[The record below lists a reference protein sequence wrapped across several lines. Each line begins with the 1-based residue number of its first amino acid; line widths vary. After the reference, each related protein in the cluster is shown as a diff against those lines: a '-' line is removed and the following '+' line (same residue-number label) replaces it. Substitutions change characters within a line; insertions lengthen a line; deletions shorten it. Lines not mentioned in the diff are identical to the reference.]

1 MALSIVRQYML
12 SYFSTTMS
20 STPVPDGES
29 EEMEIELEIPLD
41 EVCVSHVLLLLL
53 CVSFLIDEF

>member
-1 MALSIVRQYML
+1 ML
-12 SYFSTTMS
+12 SYFSTAIS

-41 EVCVSHVLLLLL
+41 EVCVSHVLVLLL

>member
-1 MALSIVRQYML
+1 ML
-12 SYFSTTMS
+12 SYFSTTIS

-41 EVCVSHVLLLLL
+41 EVCVSHVLVLLL